1 MVVVLLKRS
10 ITRVE
15 VASANGGVTLVSF
28 FKATFL
34 TSRVKLRVLLLSCC
48 AWIAVQVRFLGRV
61 D

>member
-15 VASANGGVTLVSF
+15 VASANGGVTLVGF

-34 TSRVKLRVLLLSCC
+34 TSRVKLRVLLLGGCV
-48 AWIAVQVRFLGRV
+48 WIAVQVRFLGRV

>member
-15 VASANGGVTLVSF
+15 VASANGGVTLVGF

-34 TSRVKLRVLLLSCC
+34 TSRVKLRVLLLSGCV
-48 AWIAVQVRFLGRV
+48 WIAV
-61 D
+61 